1 MWKGQQAARDYGMDS
16 KAFPSLACRSIQ
28 TAPRLPGE
36 TQPGWSKHRLGWA
49 GWLITRANQRARREG
64 LTNHN
69 LWRVTQL
76 VLVLRRTCTN
86 SAPACSSFVPKYRG
100 GWEGTAVCGGGGCQ
114 CHPTASSLSILVSG
128 LAGSLGT
135 GLSLGRYS
143 SIWCICCLH
152 PLIHTN
158 LFHLIYL
165 IYLICYIISISSI
178 SSASSRSIIL
188 NLNPTLSQP
197 RVWSLSLYFCL

>member
-1 MWKGQQAARDYGMDS
+1 MCGRDS
-16 KAFPSLACRSIQ
+16 KRPEITAWTAKRFHHWPVDQSKRPPDCLGRPSRDGAS
-28 TAPRLPGE
+28 T
-36 TQPGWSKHRLGWA
+36 GWA
-49 GWLITRANQRARREG
+49 GSLARAYQCVRREG
-64 LTNHN
+64 FTNHA

-76 VLVLRRTCTN
+76 VLVLRRTCT
-86 SAPACSSFVPKYRG
+86 SLTRRAVVLYLSTGG

-114 CHPTASSLSILVSG
+114 YHPTASSLSVLVSG

-135 GLSLGRYS
+135 GTGVLAGTVAFSASAACILLLILIYSTS
-143 SIWCICCLH
+143 SIS
-152 PLIHTN
+152 
-158 LFHLIYL
+158 Y
-165 IYLICYIISISSI
+165 I